1 MYKMIKRCSSHRSHV
16 RNDEVHSG
24 EMNKFIQSPVF
35 PRKKNRKNTENRKFS
50 FAAVLRLKIG
60 LYQAHLLFVFIQE
73 VNTKRVCLVS
83 SDCWNKLDLERF
95 AAVPA
100 LAL

>member
-1 MYKMIKRCSSHRSHV
+1 M

-35 PRKKNRKNTENRKFS
+35 PRKNRKNTENTKFS